1 MSPAPKPL
9 PPKPYDPAEATR
21 EIVSFAK
28 SLGFALVGVASA
40 SESRY
45 VRHMTSW
52 IAEGKHGTMDYLAR
66 DEALRFDPRRHLNGT
81 RSFIMVADRYATRG
95 DVSEASTPGQGR
107 IARYARGRNYHEVM
121 KRRLH
126 KMADAMRIRFP
137 GADFRS
143 FVDTAP
149 VLERE
154 LAELCGLGWIGRNT
168 MLIHPRVGSYV
179 LLGGAATTLELAVPA
194 EQIRHADACGTCTR
208 CIDACPT
215 GAISPYSV
223 DASRCVSYLTIER
236 RIDVPDQLIA
246 GIGDRIYGCDVCQ
259 EVCPHNSARA
269 EGDGVADVLPAFA
282 VTRISLPILDV
293 LSWDER
299 TRREAFTNSAM
310 KRAPLGVMRRNA
322 VIAGFNQIRTDCA
335 GDQHHAIESRIR
347 EIASDETEDPLVRNA
362 AIKAVESLSKN

>member
-9 PPKPYDPAEATR
+9 ASKPYDPAEATR
-21 EIVSFAK
+21 EIVDFAT
-28 SLGFALVGVASA
+28 SLGFALVGVTQASQ
-40 SESRY
+40 SRH
-45 VRHMTSW
+45 VEHMRAW
-52 IAEGKHGTMDYLAR
+52 IADGKHGTMDYLAR
-66 DEALRFDPRRHLNGT
+66 DEALRFDPRRHLEGT

-95 DVSEASTPGQGR
+95 DVSEPPVSGQGR
-107 IARYARGRNYHEVM
+107 IARYARGRNYHDVM

-179 LLGGAATTLELAVPA
+179 LLGGAATTLELATPA
-194 EQIRHADACGTCTR
+194 DQVRHADACGTCTR

-223 DASRCVSYLTIER
+223 DASKCVSYLTIER
-236 RIDVPDQLIA
+236 RVDVPDHLIA
-246 GIGDRIYGCDVCQ
+246 GIGDRLYGCDVCQ

-269 EGDGVADVLPAFA
+269 EGEGTKDVLPAFKVA
-282 VTRISLPILDV
+282 RISLPILDV
-293 LSWDER
+293 LSWDEQA
-299 TRREAFTNSAM
+299 RRQAFTNSAM

-322 VIAGFNQIRTDCA
+322 VIAGLNQIRANVA
-335 GDQHHAIESRIR
+335 GEARAEIESKIR
-347 EIASDETEDPLVRNA
+347 DIAADSSEDPLVRNA
-362 AIKAVESLSKN
+362 AVKAVESFSK